1 MIRETSTLY
10 HERLDVYRLAVEFH
24 VFSMK
29 LVARSGIRNIRDQL
43 ERASLSVVLCI
54 AEGTGRTTPKD
65 KKRFYSMA
73 RGSATECAA
82 LLDILDARKIV
93 PTSRCQQRHSMVI
106 RLVQM
111 LTRDRKSVV

>member
-24 VFSMK
+24 VFAMK
-29 LVARSGIRNIRDQL
+29 LVARGGIRHIRDQL
-43 ERASLSVVLCI
+43 ERASLSIVLCI
-54 AEGTGRTTPKD
+54 AEGTGRTSPKD

-82 LLDILDARKIV
+82 LLDILEARNIV
-93 PTSRCQQRHSMVI
+93 PTPRCEQGHAMVI

-111 LTRDRKSVV
+111 LTRMTRQKT